1 MRLARPQKRRQS
13 EGTIALINVVF
24 LMLIFFLIAGTLTPP
39 LDPDVS
45 LAESRLAEGSE
56 PPDALFATANG
67 ELRARG
73 RTVSVEDF
81 MAARDEADESAS
93 VKLAADRN
101 LPAVDL
107 IDIVAALK
115 AAGAQSVHVVTELAR
130 P

>member
-1 MRLARPQKRRQS
+1 MRLARPKEQRKT

-39 LDPDVS
+39 LDPEVS
-45 LAESRLAEGSE
+45 LAEARLAEGAE
-56 PPDALFATANG
+56 PPDALFATASG

-73 RTVSVEDF
+73 RTVTIESF
-81 MAARDEADESAS
+81 MAALEEASADGS

-115 AAGAQSVHVVTELAR
+115 AAGAQSVHIVTELAR

>member
-1 MRLARPQKRRQS
+1 MRLSRPKETRKS

-39 LDPDVS
+39 LDPEVS
-45 LAESRLAEGSE
+45 LAETRLAEGSE
-56 PPDALFATANG
+56 LPDALFATATG

-73 RTVSVEDF
+73 QTVTVEGF
-81 MAARDEADESAS
+81 MRARAEAETDGSIR
-93 VKLAADRN
+93 LAADRN
-101 LPAVDL
+101 LPAVEL

-115 AAGAQSVHVVTELAR
+115 AAGAQSVHIVTELAR